1 YNNGLSTRFVVSPQ
15 LNWILN
21 GKLCQVCNHEEPSK
35 KSKVNLEQFKTD
47 IDRKFTKGIVKRAVE
62 LRLLR
67 HGYYTQPKR
76 VQQCEK
82 YIARFFEN
90 KEINLEELAEAYGL
104 TERTTRLFPDKT
116 PEFEARKV

>member
-1 YNNGLSTRFVVSPQ
+1 M
-15 LNWILN
+15 
-21 GKLCQVCNHEEPSK
+21 
-35 KSKVNLEQFKTD
+35 KSKINLDQFKTD
-47 IDRKFTKGIVKRAVE
+47 IDKKFTKGIVKRAVE

-67 HGYYTQPKR
+67 NGYYTQPKR

-116 PEFEARKV
+116 PEFEAKNE